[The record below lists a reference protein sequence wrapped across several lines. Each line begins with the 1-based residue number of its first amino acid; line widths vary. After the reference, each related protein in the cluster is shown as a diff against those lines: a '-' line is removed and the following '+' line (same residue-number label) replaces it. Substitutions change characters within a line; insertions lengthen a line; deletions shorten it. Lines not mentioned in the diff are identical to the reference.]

1 MELLADRV
9 EVAGLHGP
17 LLLPTTLHAAPRR
30 VELVAGDPGPGHV
43 ALALA
48 LAGRIR
54 LAGGSVT
61 LDGDADTAALRR
73 HVALV
78 DVPDVSA
85 PEDAVTVRAAVAEQL
100 ALAGLPS
107 SRAATRALLTA
118 HGLQDLAKERFEAL
132 DPGAR
137 TRLLLDVAARRALT
151 RVLVVTAPDRLGG
164 RPEEWWAAAHR
175 YAGEGLTV
183 VVQCSHATV
192 RALGQPVRHELGAT
206 QELGAER
213 DPGAAHERAAAQ
225 QPGPAQGAE
234 AAEVVA

>member
-17 LLLPTTLHAAPRR
+17 LLLPTTLHASPRR

-54 LAGGSVT
+54 LAGGAVT
-61 LDGDADTAALRR
+61 LDGDPDPAALRR

-107 SRAATRALLTA
+107 SRAATRALLAA

-132 DPGAR
+132 EPGAR
-137 TRLLLDVAARRALT
+137 TRLLMDVGARRALT

-164 RPEEWWAAAHR
+164 RPEEWWDAAHR

-192 RALGQPVRHELGAT
+192 RALGQPVRHELGST
-206 QELGAER
+206 QELNAARE
-213 DPGAAHERAAAQ
+213 PGATMGLDAT
-225 QPGPAQGAE
+225 QGSE
-234 AAEVVA
+234 AAEVGA

>member
-17 LLLPTTLHAAPRR
+17 LLLPTTLHASPRR

-61 LDGDADTAALRR
+61 LDGDPAAAALRR

-107 SRAATRALLTA
+107 SRAATGALLAA
-118 HGLQDLAKERFEAL
+118 HGLQDLARERFEAL
-132 DPGAR
+132 APGAR

-151 RVLVVTAPDRLGG
+151 RVLVLTAPDRLGG
-164 RPEEWWAAAHR
+164 RPEEWWSAVHR
-175 YAGEGLTV
+175 YADDGLTV

-206 QELGAER
+206 R
-213 DPGAAHERAAAQ
+213 DLVETGGRAPAGEPGLAPQ
-225 QPGPAQGAE
+225 SP

>member
-17 LLLPTTLHAAPRR
+17 LLLPTTLHASPRR

-54 LAGGSVT
+54 LAGGAVT
-61 LDGDADTAALRR
+61 LDGDPDPAALRR

-107 SRAATRALLTA
+107 SRAATRALLAA
-118 HGLQDLAKERFEAL
+118 HGVQDQAKERFEAL
-132 DPGAR
+132 EPGAR
-137 TRLLLDVAARRALT
+137 TRLLMDVAARRALT

-164 RPEEWWAAAHR
+164 RPEEWWGAAHR

-183 VVQCSHATV
+183 VVQCNHATV
-192 RALGQPVRHELGAT
+192 RALGQPVRHELGV
-206 QELGAER
+206 
-213 DPGAAHERAAAQ
+213 
-225 QPGPAQGAE
+225 
-234 AAEVVA
+234 AEVVA